1 VVSDEKKYTERDLVM
16 AKREAFVEGAV
27 LWRCYY
33 TQDSARAAAERR
45 HPLPKVTRPRVV
57 ADPHDGE
64 VMWSYDVGGFRAT
77 AKYRNAMPL
86 VRISEA
92 HHMTHARAEMWADLL
107 ANPLEEVDDA

>member
-16 AKREAFVEGAV
+16 AKREAYLQGCVRFG
-27 LWRCYY
+27 C
-33 TQDSARAAAERR
+33 DKPRAADYCVSRY
-45 HPLPKVTRPRVV
+45 PLPKVTRARVV

-107 ANPLEEVDDA
+107 ANPTEEVSE